1 MRRARLTPIR
11 RPRQRALAGVAALAI
26 LAGGCQADRP
36 PTAPD
41 GGAGGGDVTGTVAL
55 VKTGAPVA
63 NAIVAL
69 IQGGRVLQAAATDDA
84 GRFAFDR
91 VTPGAYTV
99 HLTGIELTGQDPLFT
114 SFEPVSQRV
123 TRTSEPL
130 HVYFGGEGI
139 VPARLTGFV
148 TCRGAAVAGAR
159 VRIVGGDT
167 DTTIVTTEQGR
178 YGSPDL
184 VAGAY
189 AVYLATADPCGYPQL
204 FQAGRVKTGQL
215 LRLDFN
221 GGG

>member
-11 RPRQRALAGVAALAI
+11 RPRPRSLAGVAALAI
-26 LAGGCQADRP
+26 LAGACQADRP

-41 GGAGGGDVTGTVAL
+41 GGAGDGDVTGTVAL

-69 IQGGRVLQAAATDDA
+69 IQGGRVLQAAPTDEA
-84 GRFAFDR
+84 GHFAFDR
-91 VTPGAYTV
+91 VPPGSYTV
-99 HLTGIELTGQDPLFT
+99 HLTGIELTAEDPLFT
-114 SFEPVSQRV
+114 SFEPLSQSV
-123 TRTSEPL
+123 TRAAEPL

-159 VRIVGGDT
+159 VRIVGGAT
-167 DTTIVTTEQGR
+167 DTTVVTTEQGR

-184 VAGAY
+184 AAGAY
-189 AVYLATADPCGYPQL
+189 AVYLEAADPCGYPTP

-215 LRLDFN
+215 LRLDFE